1 MVNIFI
7 FFCLIGLFFQCSNQ
21 QAVATDKPTQLAPDA
36 FTQTQSGLRY
46 TDILV
51 GKGEP
56 AKPGNQVTVHYTGWL
71 ENGTR
76 FDSSVLKNRAFQFDL
91 GAGRVIAGWDEG
103 VAGMSPG
110 GIRQLIIPPDLG
122 YGTSGAGNVIPPNA
136 TLIFEV
142 QLIAIK

>member
-1 MVNIFI
+1 MAKIFI

-21 QAVATDKPTQLAPDA
+21 KAVATDKPTQLAADT

-46 TDILV
+46 ADILV
-51 GKGEP
+51 GKGEQ
-56 AKPGNQVTVHYTGWL
+56 AKPGDQVTVHYTGWL

-76 FDSSVLKNRAFQFDL
+76 FDSSVLKNRPYQFDL

-103 VAGMSPG
+103 VTGMSIG
-110 GIRQLIIPPDLG
+110 GIRQLIIPPQLG
-122 YGTSGAGNVIPPNA
+122 YGTSGAGEVIPPNA

-142 QLIAIK
+142 QLLAIR